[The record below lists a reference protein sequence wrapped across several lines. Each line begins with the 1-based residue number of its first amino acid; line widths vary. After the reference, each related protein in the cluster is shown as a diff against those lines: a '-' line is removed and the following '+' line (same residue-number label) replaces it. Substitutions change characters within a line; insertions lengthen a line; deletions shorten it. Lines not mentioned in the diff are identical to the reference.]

1 MICVYSSD
9 TTTFT
14 NNGLA
19 VLEPTLCEL
28 TMTINGAWTL
38 TLEHPYDLDGKYL
51 NLEKGNIIKVTDIGI
66 LRGCDTTQRY
76 RIYDSVKGLS
86 SMRVI
91 ALPVGMEATYDAIIE
106 ELNIKAKTGNQA
118 VALISSYLTNH
129 GVSKYTLTASGLSK
143 KRTTKFKNT
152 NLIAALCGS
161 DDGSIVNKYGAEILY
176 NNYQIFV
183 KSHIGNTT
191 PQYDVRIGKNLT
203 GLSYDTDDSEVVTR
217 LYPISDDDIRY
228 NSFDTGTSGNNSY
241 YDAENWREYP
251 FIRAAFVDVP
261 YSLIDTD
268 ISDENPYKTDTTDLT
283 EEIYNTVYNDGEAAI
298 QAFWA
303 DVCTENVFEYTHES
317 ETSVIYLIPEFVQ
330 DVIKVIS
337 TTVADNVLNDAG
349 VIHEGLR
356 SWLTKAIRASME
368 WVEDVDLPMKGW
380 IQNQDNSYSYG
391 TELRKLTNEWGYID
405 RKMSWFGN
413 DTKWVEKKDDKFDW
427 DWIQKKGQRAKY
439 GNDKRYLARAT
450 YIYNR
455 NDYEGG
461 ANDDFYKYWFDA
473 DGYYDG
479 EEETTTWD
487 WRGSGTVSDPYWFG
501 ESDPAGDTSKYA
513 HDCWLFIRTSSDSAR
528 KLYHFNSDGYLDDEE
543 VVGWDWLKDGEK
555 WYFGSTNKNNRTTNL
570 VSQWMK
576 IDGDYYYFDSNGYV
590 VDLKDTMMG
599 LAEVLSIYLS
609 DVLIDAIQGGQND
622 LYNCLYAHMK
632 DYCDDLYDNGLCDP
646 TINVSIDFV
655 DLSMTEEYKDFSDL
669 EKVCLGDRVK
679 VVYNLYGNTQYS
691 IEEYVKGLTYDCI
704 RGYNTKIEVGGVSS
718 VTSLFDTSVKG
729 TGNEQRLVAG
739 ENVTINGN
747 VINVSANTGDV
758 YAGDK
763 VTVTQL
769 QTTGQPIARISVNG
783 MPTTIYAV
791 GSDVEVEPIKQSGDH
806 IATITVG
813 GVDYNIYADTGL
825 KYWVETEE
833 DIYRTG
839 QRAGLSC
846 DTGYKYTSAFW
857 NTKDDNTNPYTEYN
871 FRKVNNE
878 PVIGVSYAEGYY
890 WMILSTISAQAV
902 EWEFQQWTGSE
913 YGEWKEPVD
922 STNYGLYTPCIQR
935 RTFTYLDATWYL
947 SWGYGGNVRRT
958 TPFSVEP
965 YNIQDASSLV
975 TQAKKIID
983 YVHGKP
989 YIVDVMGISN
999 QDHVFYYCPEWNG
1012 THDDT
1017 KDTVYITKDGIINAA
1032 GFSVDGSAVGAFY
1045 KTNLYL
1051 GNSYSATV
1059 GLSDSYTKYDMLLIE
1074 TYNQDDKKNLASMVN
1089 VSDLTNASY
1098 VGVDGYLMYT
1108 ITNGRTL
1115 TFHEAPSDTNHSR
1128 YIKAVYGL
1136 RTSHEGGTESP
1147 ITDVVVDGESCV
1159 AGGVAVING
1168 KQDAFGDVNIVN
1180 PTNGQVLTYDATNDE
1195 WKNAN
1200 GGGGASAINDLTD
1213 VNVTNPANEQVLKYN
1228 STSQKWENSN
1238 GGGGSTVSITP
1249 ILSSGTK
1256 IAEFEIDGVSGDL
1269 FAPNGGGG
1277 GSEYDE
1283 EILYSGV
1290 NSQSSYTLSNNI
1302 SDYDLIGIRCAR
1314 SSNFEVYNI
1323 FPASYLLDSITT
1335 QKKVGLA
1342 TDDKYTFFKVTNETT
1357 LTKQEENDL
1366 HIVGVIGIVTGGSG
1380 GGGASAINDLTDVDI
1395 TSPANGQVL
1404 KYNSTLQKW
1413 ENANESGGTTVIAN
1427 PSGTATDTL
1436 TKIQVDN
1443 TIYEIEGGGG
1453 GGIDYSQKANWD
1465 TFNETITK
1473 TATIHA
1479 GESLRNYVDIDKDYS
1494 KTGREMLCQGI
1505 TVYGTDSN
1513 SNTYLLEAV
1522 VESSIDLG
1530 TMLRVNY
1537 KVTNN
1542 ESVDI
1547 VSLILSPTFQSP
1559 KSGTSGGGG
1568 GGGNTI
1574 TYGTDVPTSS
1584 ANDGDLYF
1592 LLSGGMK
1599 KAEFLYM
1606 SNAWSLIDG
1615 TLDVIEDVVLT
1626 QSRRNSSTADTYTAT
1641 EECTVLCVNQNMNG
1655 EASTKSLT
1663 SSIVTTGTILY
1674 TDEYSVGWS
1683 NPERNQCTRVSLVH
1697 LEEGDTVTLSNSYE
1711 GNYITQLH
1719 VVIKITNYTT
1729 LNQITRK
1736 ASTARADNSYG
1747 ASETYSLGT
1756 AGLYFAIGFQTR
1768 GTGGGTT
1775 YATISTS
1782 NDSET
1787 YELIRAGANESI
1799 SIAMVKHPNTITF
1812 AWNNQ
1817 SDYATK
1823 GYAVYKL
1830 S

>member
-9 TTTFT
+9 TSTFT

-161 DDGSIVNKYGAEILY
+161 DDGSIVNKYGAEIAY

-203 GLSYDTDDSEVVTR
+203 GLSYDTDDSAVVTR

-283 EEIYNTVYNDGEAAI
+283 EEIYNTVYNNGEAAI

-330 DVIKVIS
+330 DVIKEIS
-337 TTVADNVLNDAG
+337 STVADNVLNDAG

-405 RKMSWFGN
+405 RKMSWFGS

-528 KLYHFNSDGYLDDEE
+528 KLYHFNSDGYLDGEE

-669 EKVCLGDRVK
+669 EKVCLGDKVK

-718 VTSLFDTSVKG
+718 VTSLFDTSVKD

-739 ENVTINGN
+739 DNVTINGN

-763 VTVTQL
+763 VSVTQL
-769 QTTGQPIARISVNG
+769 QTTGQPIAKIYVNG

-825 KYWVETEE
+825 KYWVETET
-833 DIYRTG
+833 DIYREGT
-839 QRAGLSC
+839 RSGLKC
-846 DTGYKYTSAFW
+846 DYNYYLHDQTTWGNQW
-857 NTKDDNTNPYTEYN
+857 WN
-871 FRKVNNE
+871 FRKINSLPCVAGHHE
-878 PVIGVSYAEGYY
+878 RQCEVILVSPYEDAVKWEYEYY
-890 WMILSTISAQAV
+890 SLSDGWMHYGANWGDIIL
-902 EWEFQQWTGSE
+902 G
-913 YGEWKEPVD
+913 YGEPRQYDYEEGTWTSNWATVRYF
-922 STNYGLYTPCIQR
+922 N
-935 RTFTYLDATWYL
+935 FTYRDTRWYASYL
-947 SWGYGGNVRRT
+947 AIAFDDENFT
-958 TPFSVEP
+958 FPFGT
-965 YNIQDASSLV
+965 YKHDLV
-975 TQAKKIID
+975 TPYTDLSGMIDEAKTLID
-983 YVHGKP
+983 TANATTS
-989 YIVDVMGISN
+989 IVDIVGISN
-999 QDHVFYYCPEWNG
+999 QDHILYYN
-1012 THDDT
+1012 DD
-1017 KDTVYITKDGIINAA
+1017 KEDNYDKPNRSDAVYITKGGVFNGTEFRVNGTAI
-1032 GFSVDGSAVGAFY
+1032 GSFY

-1051 GNSYSATV
+1051 GTSYSASV
-1059 GLSDSYTKYDMLLIE
+1059 GLSDSYTDYDLLLIE
-1074 TYNQDDKKNLASMVN
+1074 TYNQDDKNNLASMVN
-1089 VSDLTNASY
+1089 VSDLSTGSY
-1098 VGVDGYLMYT
+1098 IGVNEYLMYT

-1115 TFHEAPSDTNHSR
+1115 TFHEAPNDSNHSR
-1128 YIKAVYGL
+1128 YVKAVYGL
-1136 RTSHEGGTESP
+1136 RTSHESGTQSP
-1147 ITDVVVDGESCV
+1147 IEDVQVDGVSV
-1159 AGGVAVING
+1159 VSGGVAVIDLSS
-1168 KQDAFGDVNIVN
+1168 KQDA
-1180 PTNGQVLTYDATNDE
+1180 LTAGNNVHISNQGVISATDTTYSDFAGSAHGLVPSVSTQAGKFLKDDGT
-1195 WKNAN
+1195 WGTPA
-1200 GGGGASAINDLTD
+1200 GGASSISTLTD
-1213 VNVTNPANEQVLKYN
+1213 VDLTSLANGQILKYN
-1228 STSQKWENSN
+1228 STSQKWENANAS
-1238 GGGGSTVSITP
+1238 GGGSGSRT
-1249 ILSSGTK
+1249 L
-1256 IAEFEIDGVSGDL
+1256 L
-1269 FAPNGGGG
+1269 F
-1277 GSEYDE
+1277 
-1283 EILYSGV
+1283 
-1290 NSQSSYTLSNNI
+1290 
-1302 SDYDLIGIRCAR
+1302 
-1314 SSNFEVYNI
+1314 
-1323 FPASYLLDSITT
+1323 
-1335 QKKVGLA
+1335 
-1342 TDDKYTFFKVTNETT
+1342 
-1357 LTKQEENDL
+1357 
-1366 HIVGVIGIVTGGSG
+1366 
-1380 GGGASAINDLTDVDI
+1380 
-1395 TSPANGQVL
+1395 
-1404 KYNSTLQKW
+1404 
-1413 ENANESGGTTVIAN
+1413 
-1427 PSGTATDTL
+1427 SGTATSGNIILSDSYENYDYLYVIAYAVGEITALVDTDRLGYDVGAFTLSECSANSSSSQSNVDMYVELVVTNSTTL
-1436 TKIQVDN
+1436 T
-1443 TIYEIEGGGG
+1443 
-1453 GGIDYSQKANWD
+1453 
-1465 TFNETITK
+1465 
-1473 TATIHA
+1473 
-1479 GESLRNYVDIDKDYS
+1479 
-1494 KTGREMLCQGI
+1494 M
-1505 TVYGTDSN
+1505 
-1513 SNTYLLEAV
+1513 
-1522 VESSIDLG
+1522 
-1530 TMLRVNY
+1530 
-1537 KVTNN
+1537 TNN
-1542 ESVDI
+1542 TGVI
-1547 VSLILSPTFQSP
+1547 IKKIYGINGF
-1559 KSGTSGGGG
+1559 
-1568 GGGNTI
+1568 GGGNIGHVQALAYKQLT
-1574 TYGTDVPTSS
+1574 PTQYANLSS
-1584 ANDGDLYF
+1584 AEKN
-1592 LLSGGMK
+1592 
-1599 KAEFLYM
+1599 
-1606 SNAWSLIDG
+1606 N
-1615 TLDVIEDVVLT
+1615 
-1626 QSRRNSSTADTYTAT
+1626 
-1641 EECTVLCVNQNMNG
+1641 
-1655 EASTKSLT
+1655 
-1663 SSIVTTGTILY
+1663 GTIYFVSTNSTGEQGL
-1674 TDEYSVGWS
+1674 SV
-1683 NPERNQCTRVSLVH
+1683 
-1697 LEEGDTVTLSNSYE
+1697 
-1711 GNYITQLH
+1711 I
-1719 VVIKITNYTT
+1719 
-1729 LNQITRK
+1729 
-1736 ASTARADNSYG
+1736 
-1747 ASETYSLGT
+1747 
-1756 AGLYFAIGFQTR
+1756 
-1768 GTGGGTT
+1768 
-1775 YATISTS
+1775 TISS
-1782 NDSET
+1782 
-1787 YELIRAGANESI
+1787 
-1799 SIAMVKHPNTITF
+1799 
-1812 AWNNQ
+1812 
-1817 SDYATK
+1817 SDYANLSQAEK
-1823 GYAVYKL
+1823 NNGVPYFVY
-1830 S
+1830 